1 MNFQNLL
8 NKIDQYNKPITQL
21 KEVKTNAPLT
31 ELDLKSIKKLSGLNE
46 NCGMPPMMGG
56 MPSSPPVT
64 MNVSVNAS
72 GTDNIRD
79 LLDLLK
85 GGDMMGDKDDA
96 VSGPVG
102 AVLSIGGEEEP
113 GEEDNPLDMLAHGDE
128 DDRGEQD
135 GEMFGDEEEVEME
148 EYANSPEEAY
158 AGDEVTKMK
167 GNDLHSHGGNEA
179 PKVNGGGN
187 PYTVTS
193 ESLKSQLHNLYQEVR
208 NRDITELAKW
218 RDPKYKD
225 KLYTQEPRDYD
236 QYDYGDD
243 DYYNPKPDDYPGEKN
258 LKGGGEFDHNDP
270 LRRGQ
275 GIGRSGI
282 KNNINLSGKRKG
294 LPSRD
299 QITSLKGSIRDVHG
313 NHPRPNLPK

>member
-85 GGDMMGDKDDA
+85 GGDMMGGEDDA

-208 NRDITELAKW
+208 NR
-218 RDPKYKD
+218 
-225 KLYTQEPRDYD
+225 
-236 QYDYGDD
+236 
-243 DYYNPKPDDYPGEKN
+243 
-258 LKGGGEFDHNDP
+258 
-270 LRRGQ
+270 
-275 GIGRSGI
+275 
-282 KNNINLSGKRKG
+282 
-294 LPSRD
+294 
-299 QITSLKGSIRDVHG
+299 
-313 NHPRPNLPK
+313 

>member
-1 MNFQNLL
+1 MNFHNIL
-8 NKIDQYNKPITQL
+8 NKIDQYDKPVTQL
-21 KEVKTNAPLT
+21 KEVKSNAPLK

-46 NCGMPPMMGG
+46 SAVAECGMPPMMGG

-72 GTDNIRD
+72 GTENIRD

-85 GGDMMGDKDDA
+85 GGDMMGGDDA

-102 AVLSIGGEEEP
+102 AVLSIGGEEESP
-113 GEEDNPLDMLAHGDE
+113 MDMLTRDDDERGEE
-128 DDRGEQD
+128 D
-135 GEMFGDEEEVEME
+135 GEMFGDEEEVEIE
-148 EYANSPEEAY
+148 EYANSPEEEY

-208 NRDITELAKW
+208 NR
-218 RDPKYKD
+218 
-225 KLYTQEPRDYD
+225 
-236 QYDYGDD
+236 
-243 DYYNPKPDDYPGEKN
+243 
-258 LKGGGEFDHNDP
+258 
-270 LRRGQ
+270 
-275 GIGRSGI
+275 
-282 KNNINLSGKRKG
+282 
-294 LPSRD
+294 
-299 QITSLKGSIRDVHG
+299 
-313 NHPRPNLPK
+313 

>member
-21 KEVKTNAPLT
+21 KEVKTNAPLK
-31 ELDLKSIKKLSGLNE
+31 ELDLKSIKTLSGLNE
-46 NCGMPPMMGG
+46 SCGMPPMMGG

-72 GTDNIRD
+72 GTENIRD

-85 GGDMMGDKDDA
+85 GGDMMGGDDA
-96 VSGPVG
+96 VAGPVG
-102 AVLSIGGEEEP
+102 AVLSIGGEEEH
-113 GEEDNPLDMLAHGDE
+113 GEEQSPLDMLTRGKE
-128 DDRGEQD
+128 DGEQ
-135 GEMFGDEEEVEME
+135 FGDEEEVEME
-148 EYANSPEEAY
+148 EYANSPEEEY

-208 NRDITELAKW
+208 NR
-218 RDPKYKD
+218 
-225 KLYTQEPRDYD
+225 
-236 QYDYGDD
+236 
-243 DYYNPKPDDYPGEKN
+243 
-258 LKGGGEFDHNDP
+258 
-270 LRRGQ
+270 
-275 GIGRSGI
+275 
-282 KNNINLSGKRKG
+282 
-294 LPSRD
+294 
-299 QITSLKGSIRDVHG
+299 
-313 NHPRPNLPK
+313 

>member
-1 MNFQNLL
+1 MNFHNIL
-8 NKIDQYNKPITQL
+8 NKIDQYNKPVTQL
-21 KEVKTNAPLT
+21 KEVKTNAPLK
-31 ELDLKSIKKLSGLNE
+31 ELDLKSIKTLSGLNE

-56 MPSSPPVT
+56 MPPSPPVT

-72 GTDNIRD
+72 GTENIRD

-85 GGDMMGDKDDA
+85 GGDMMGGEDDA

-102 AVLSIGGEEEP
+102 AVLSIGGEEES
-113 GEEDNPLDMLAHGDE
+113 PLDMLAHGE
-128 DDRGEQD
+128 EEHGEEEH

-148 EYANSPEEAY
+148 EYANSPEEEY

-208 NRDITELAKW
+208 NR
-218 RDPKYKD
+218 
-225 KLYTQEPRDYD
+225 
-236 QYDYGDD
+236 
-243 DYYNPKPDDYPGEKN
+243 
-258 LKGGGEFDHNDP
+258 
-270 LRRGQ
+270 
-275 GIGRSGI
+275 
-282 KNNINLSGKRKG
+282 
-294 LPSRD
+294 
-299 QITSLKGSIRDVHG
+299 
-313 NHPRPNLPK
+313 

>member
-8 NKIDQYNKPITQL
+8 SKIDQYDKPVTQL
-21 KEVKTNAPLT
+21 KEVKTNAPLK
-31 ELDLKSIKKLSGLNE
+31 ELDLKSIKTLSGLNE
-46 NCGMPPMMGG
+46 SCGMPPMMGG
-56 MPSSPPVT
+56 MPPSPPVT

-72 GTDNIRD
+72 GTENIRD

-85 GGDMMGDKDDA
+85 GGDMMGGDDA

-102 AVLSIGGEEEP
+102 AVLSIGGEEEH
-113 GEEDNPLDMLAHGDE
+113 GEEESPLDMLTHDDQDE
-128 DDRGEQD
+128 RGEQD

-148 EYANSPEEAY
+148 EYANSPDEEY

-208 NRDITELAKW
+208 NR
-218 RDPKYKD
+218 
-225 KLYTQEPRDYD
+225 
-236 QYDYGDD
+236 
-243 DYYNPKPDDYPGEKN
+243 
-258 LKGGGEFDHNDP
+258 
-270 LRRGQ
+270 
-275 GIGRSGI
+275 
-282 KNNINLSGKRKG
+282 
-294 LPSRD
+294 
-299 QITSLKGSIRDVHG
+299 
-313 NHPRPNLPK
+313 

>member
-1 MNFQNLL
+1 MNFHNLL
-8 NKIDQYNKPITQL
+8 NKIDQYDKPVTQL
-21 KEVKTNAPLT
+21 KEVKTNAPLK

-56 MPSSPPVT
+56 MPPSPPVT

-72 GTDNIRD
+72 GTENIRD

-85 GGDMMGDKDDA
+85 GGDMMGGEDDA

-102 AVLSIGGEEEP
+102 AVLSIGGEEEQ
-113 GEEDNPLDMLAHGDE
+113 GEEESPLDMLAHGE
-128 DDRGEQD
+128 KEHGEED
-135 GEMFGDEEEVEME
+135 GEMFGDEEEVEIE
-148 EYANSPEEAY
+148 EYANSPEEEY

-208 NRDITELAKW
+208 NR
-218 RDPKYKD
+218 
-225 KLYTQEPRDYD
+225 
-236 QYDYGDD
+236 
-243 DYYNPKPDDYPGEKN
+243 
-258 LKGGGEFDHNDP
+258 
-270 LRRGQ
+270 
-275 GIGRSGI
+275 
-282 KNNINLSGKRKG
+282 
-294 LPSRD
+294 
-299 QITSLKGSIRDVHG
+299 
-313 NHPRPNLPK
+313 

>member
-79 LLDLLK
+79 HLDLLK

-113 GEEDNPLDMLAHGDE
+113 GEEDSPLDMLAHGDE

-208 NRDITELAKW
+208 NR
-218 RDPKYKD
+218 
-225 KLYTQEPRDYD
+225 
-236 QYDYGDD
+236 
-243 DYYNPKPDDYPGEKN
+243 
-258 LKGGGEFDHNDP
+258 
-270 LRRGQ
+270 
-275 GIGRSGI
+275 
-282 KNNINLSGKRKG
+282 
-294 LPSRD
+294 
-299 QITSLKGSIRDVHG
+299 
-313 NHPRPNLPK
+313 

>member
-21 KEVKTNAPLT
+21 KEVKTNAPLK
-31 ELDLKSIKKLSGLNE
+31 ELDLKSIKTLSGLNE
-46 NCGMPPMMGG
+46 SAVAECGMPPMMGG

-113 GEEDNPLDMLAHGDE
+113 GEEDSPLDMLAHGDE

-208 NRDITELAKW
+208 NR
-218 RDPKYKD
+218 
-225 KLYTQEPRDYD
+225 
-236 QYDYGDD
+236 
-243 DYYNPKPDDYPGEKN
+243 
-258 LKGGGEFDHNDP
+258 
-270 LRRGQ
+270 
-275 GIGRSGI
+275 
-282 KNNINLSGKRKG
+282 
-294 LPSRD
+294 
-299 QITSLKGSIRDVHG
+299 
-313 NHPRPNLPK
+313 